1 MICREGTYKTCQT
14 IYASLSVALALAAFA
29 IHWTDSTFNH
39 VYEICFSRAAQT
51 ELEWVWELIE
61 GTKTECEALIQSLRS
76 NRPDVF
82 CKKAVLKNFA

>member
-1 MICREGTYKTCQT
+1 MTFILGLVERGIVMPTLGRRCKKWQMICREGTYKTCQT

-51 ELEWVWELIE
+51 ELE
-61 GTKTECEALIQSLRS
+61 
-76 NRPDVF
+76 
-82 CKKAVLKNFA
+82 